1 MNWIHRKIES
11 ESDSLLS
18 GSLKSDLKRLAES
31 VPEPD
36 FSQVRLQALI
46 QSSGKA
52 RVGRWQ
58 RASWVLAPVC
68 AAALALVVMP
78 RMMSTVQNQPTTP
91 AHDAPIIT
99 PSAQPDATV
108 DLAPAAPTPPIA
120 PLPEVTAMVIEPKAT
135 KSVHVP
141 AHRERSARKTTV
153 LSKSLPAS
161 TPDQTTAKTIDPS
174 EVAGGADPSQHD
186 TMAMS
191 AASAPTPAE
200 TTVEITATQSEHGL
214 SVARE
219 VEMSNDVVIGG

>member
-78 RMMSTVQNQPTTP
+78 RTLSTVQNQPATP
-91 AHDAPIIT
+91 TQDAPVIS
-99 PSAQPDATV
+99 PNVQPDATV
-108 DLAPAAPTPPIA
+108 HSTPVAPAPPIA
-120 PLPEVTAMVIEPKAT
+120 PMPGVTAMAVEPKAT
-135 KSVHVP
+135 RSVHVLVR
-141 AHRERSARKTTV
+141 RERSARKTTV
-153 LSKSLPAS
+153 LSKSLPPE
-161 TPDQTTAKTIDPS
+161 TPDLNPAKRLDPS
-174 EVAGGADPSQHD
+174 EVVDGTGAGEHD
-186 TMAMS
+186 AMAMA